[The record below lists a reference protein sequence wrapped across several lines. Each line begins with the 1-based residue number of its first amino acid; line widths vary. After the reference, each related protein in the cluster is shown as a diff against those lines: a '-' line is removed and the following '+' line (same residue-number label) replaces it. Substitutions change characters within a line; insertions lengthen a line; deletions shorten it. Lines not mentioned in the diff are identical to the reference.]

1 MKQTYRVTPKK
12 RKRGNRWIVQRT
24 LDRKQ
29 VGKFRLRAE
38 ALAYKL
44 ELERSSPIDRLSVE
58 DIDILLGNLKI
69 FFRKL
74 YNLKKNLNEN
84 K

>member
-1 MKQTYRVTPKK
+1 MANIHRVTPLRDK
-12 RKRGNRWIVQRT
+12 WIVQRVS
-24 LDRKQ
+24 DRKQ
-29 VGKFRLRAE
+29 IGKFRLRAE

>member
-12 RKRGNRWIVQRT
+12 RKRGDRWIVQRT